1 MLVNTLILVN
11 FYFSLIGCFGL
22 SGNLSS
28 SISVCGDVIDTL
40 VSLRLPVASG
50 DHDWRSN

>member
-1 MLVNTLILVN
+1 MLVYN
-11 FYFSLIGCFGL
+11 FVELFAISFISSFGL

-28 SISVCGDVIDTL
+28 SVSVCGVVRDTL
-40 VSLRLPVASG
+40 LSLSLPMESG